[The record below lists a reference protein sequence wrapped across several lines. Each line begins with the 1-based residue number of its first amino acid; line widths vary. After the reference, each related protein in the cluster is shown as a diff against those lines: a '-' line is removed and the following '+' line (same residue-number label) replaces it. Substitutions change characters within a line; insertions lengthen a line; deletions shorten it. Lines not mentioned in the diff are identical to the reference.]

1 MCEIYDLFKPT
12 PVLYHLSRALSSA
25 LTRVV
30 CGLALGVGHFCSN
43 CSKWQPAPAPEAR
56 ASYVKLC
63 APLARFGM
71 ILVAAV
77 SSECGHVSVF
87 YS

>member
-1 MCEIYDLFKPT
+1 MWF
-12 PVLYHLSRALSSA
+12 SA
-25 LTRVV
+25 KYR
-30 CGLALGVGHFCSN
+30 GLALGVGHFCSN

-77 SSECGHVSVF
+77 SGECGHGSVF
-87 YS
+87 YSWVSYIVMCVRVDGRGWPNEDD